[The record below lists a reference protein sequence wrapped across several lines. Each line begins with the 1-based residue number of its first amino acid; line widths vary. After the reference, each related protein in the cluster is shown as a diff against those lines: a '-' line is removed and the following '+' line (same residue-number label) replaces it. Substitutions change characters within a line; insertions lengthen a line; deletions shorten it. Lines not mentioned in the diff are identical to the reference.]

1 LNTHLY
7 EQFKNDVILILD
19 LNDKQDLSEQISSL
33 AWKVSFMPKKER
45 INEILNFIKN
55 KKLDKIID
63 NKQKIDTLELILSLS
78 HLRRAKYNVI

>member
-1 LNTHLY
+1 MNTHLY